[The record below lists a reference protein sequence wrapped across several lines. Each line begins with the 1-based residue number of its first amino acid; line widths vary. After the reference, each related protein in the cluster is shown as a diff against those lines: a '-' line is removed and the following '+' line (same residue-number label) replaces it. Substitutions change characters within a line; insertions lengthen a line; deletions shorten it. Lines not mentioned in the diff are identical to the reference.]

1 VFLDTANDARIDLKS
16 SNLTK
21 SLRRDGKRRG
31 ISHILTGEGIGGCV
45 ADAGICT
52 HGKICS
58 AEIEFEIQR
67 YNYMFSRYYSSIR
80 MKHCG
85 VFKGGMSIQE
95 YHDTEIAI
103 YISNTN
109 ECDHGIRRKKNI
121 DRSVSNAD

>member
-1 VFLDTANDARIDLKS
+1 MFLYAANNARIYLKS
-16 SNLTK
+16 RDLTE
-21 SLRRDGKRRG
+21 SLRRDGERRG
-31 ISHILTGEGIGGCV
+31 ISHVLTGEGVGGCV
-45 ADAGICT
+45 TNAGICT

-121 DRSVSNAD
+121 DWSVSNTD